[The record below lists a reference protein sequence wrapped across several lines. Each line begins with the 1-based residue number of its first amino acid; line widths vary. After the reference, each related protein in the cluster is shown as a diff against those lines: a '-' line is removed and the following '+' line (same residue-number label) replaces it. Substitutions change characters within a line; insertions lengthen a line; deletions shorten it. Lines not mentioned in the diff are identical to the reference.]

1 MEECGGLESCK
12 EKFDELELLDVEEDA
27 VQAEVENLE
36 ACTQYVALGRT
47 IGGLLSELRNLIPL
61 FPESRA

>member
-1 MEECGGLESCK
+1 MESCK
-12 EKFDELELLDVEEDA
+12 EQFDKLELLDLADDA

-47 IGGLLSELRNLIPL
+47 LGRLPCVIIVIYL
-61 FPESRA
+61 ESRA

>member
-1 MEECGGLESCK
+1 MESCK
-12 EKFDELELLDVEEDA
+12 EEFDKLELLDLADDA

-47 IGGLLSELRNLIPL
+47 LGGILCVIIVIYL
-61 FPESRA
+61 ESRA